1 MQIQYA
7 EAMKAYYN
15 SPAYQAYV
23 QAKEKAEV
31 AMEVEK
37 DLEKQEREEARRS
50 GARGKPVGA
59 RDHNHKIVHDL
70 YLNPSFCVLCLQ
82 QKPPEP
88 RISIQPAEDP
98 DGSTCSTHLSL
109 LQ

>member
-1 MQIQYA
+1 MEIHLTIVMLTIQIQYA

-37 DLEKQEREEARRS
+37 DLERQEREEARRS
-50 GARGKPVGA
+50 GSRGKPVQT
-59 RDHNHKIVHDL
+59 NS
-70 YLNPSFCVLCLQ
+70 N
-82 QKPPEP
+82 
-88 RISIQPAEDP
+88 
-98 DGSTCSTHLSL
+98 
-109 LQ
+109 